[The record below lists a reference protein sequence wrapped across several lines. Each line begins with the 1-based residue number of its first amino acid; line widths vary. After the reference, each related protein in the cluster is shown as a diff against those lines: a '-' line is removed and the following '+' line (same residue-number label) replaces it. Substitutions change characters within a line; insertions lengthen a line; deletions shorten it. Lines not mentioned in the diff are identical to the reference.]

1 MKNQKGVSMITLIIT
16 IIVIII
22 LAAIAFVGMD
32 DATGSAQFSGFAS
45 EFGDY
50 ATNFQNGPYSNVTE
64 AFGLAGKAANKT
76 QKYYAA
82 ARKVSLSEFD
92 GILNGVTTPAGYTFV
107 ADKMSDKIDE
117 VETKFVIKDATGAAY
132 TDEDFTV
139 FYQIANNVMSEYTNK
154 DFYGDANGEETHW
167 VTDTGLV
174 FTLPGFPREVDG
186 EERMYITASLY
197 YNPLKDGGMLTAT
210 DDCLEVN
217 FGSRNESVLA
227 TTTTGEGASATTT
240 IATTVQKAADATDVT
255 ALKDAEGAS
264 AQTKTAYDTA
274 TGTGS

>member
-82 ARKVSLSEFD
+82 ARGITLSDFD
-92 GILNGVTTPAGYTFV
+92 GILNGVTTPAGYQF
-107 ADKMSDKIDE
+107 K
-117 VETKFVIKDATGAAY
+117 ETVLKHGATTNVKFIVKDATGAEYAG
-132 TDEDFTV
+132 EDFTL
-139 FYQIANNVMSEYTNK
+139 FYQIKDGVMKEYPETKN
-154 DFYGDANGEETHW
+154 FYGDANGEETHW

-197 YNPLKDGGMLTAT
+197 YNPTDAGEMLTAT
-210 DDCLEVN
+210 SDCLQVN
-217 FGSRNESVLA
+217 FGVRNDSVLA
-227 TTTTGEGASATTT
+227 KTEGNEVAK
-240 IATTVQKAADATDVT
+240 TVQKAADATDVM
-255 ALKDAEGAS
+255 ALQGIADANK
-264 AQTKTAYDTA
+264 QTTKTPTETPTETD
-274 TGTGS
+274 